1 MWVISLFVNIV
12 SLFHTTYEN
21 TYLWNLLI
29 APELIFD
36 NRILI
41 FGQYLKDYSFQA
53 KQLLINLRKGGV
65 SPILAMSESRA
76 KKKTFRKFMPS
87 TPLLTLQYICLT
99 SISFSSI
106 NDHFPLKYKQK
117 CSDATT
123 NKFSTYQ
130 TMRNS

>member
-1 MWVISLFVNIV
+1 MVWVISLFVNIV

-76 KKKTFRKFMPS
+76 KEENFSKVYAINTTADIAIYMSHFYKF
-87 TPLLTLQYICLT
+87 QFNQW
-99 SISFSSI
+99 SFSS
-106 NDHFPLKYKQK
+106 
-117 CSDATT
+117 
-123 NKFSTYQ
+123 
-130 TMRNS
+130 